1 MLGKE
6 IEEVER
12 RNNREKYPDP
22 TADQAIAKVYKEQMK
37 KKREEDQKC
46 KKSKKHS
53 SPSRSS

>member
-37 KKREEDQKC
+37 RRERRIRSAKV
-46 KKSKKHS
+46 KKHS